1 MSLNKIRKNPKGWIA
16 AAVATSV
23 IAITLQVYNSYI
35 GAKDK
40 DDVESTVEDAQKPGL
55 ERKRSRKYTN
65 KSIALT
71 LSHSI
76 LSSQLPLNDILLNS
90 ENVTF
95 ILPPNLSLDDLEF
108 NMEKDTERGGAQGEG
123 QGQDRDQSYNLP
135 RSLIQNYKLLNCL
148 NLQGY
153 FNILK
158 NLKPDML
165 LVCSDDLGIAK
176 RIPHDIDTFVK
187 EIVNIDQNKEDI
199 YSKVRP
205 IFFN

>member
-1 MSLNKIRKNPKGWIA
+1 MSLKRFQKNPKGWIV
-16 AAVATSV
+16 AAVATSA

-35 GAKDK
+35 GAKDRT
-40 DDVESTVEDAQKPGL
+40 EEDNETLQDSKPGI
-55 ERKRSRKYTN
+55 ERKKSNKYTN

-76 LSSQLPLNDILLNS
+76 LNSQLPLNDILLNS

-95 ILPPNLSLDDLEF
+95 ILPPSLSLDDLEF
-108 NMEKDTERGGAQGEG
+108 NMEKGGKGSEEG
-123 QGQDRDQSYNLP
+123 TSYNLP
-135 RSLIQNYKLLNCL
+135 KTLIQNYKLLNCL

-165 LVCSDDLGIAK
+165 LVCSDDLGISK
-176 RIPHDIDTFVK
+176 RIPHDIDNFVK